1 MTERSGWA
9 ALEVV
14 WPMAH
19 ISALTIFDALR
30 GRLTMKACNDRLTWW
45 GSESLRRTGIDLRVR
60 GREHL
65 KGGPFLVMS
74 NHLSHFDVPMLFAG
88 VGGNLRMITKTELFR
103 IPGWGPAMR
112 QAGFIEIDRK
122 NRERAKKSLERAKE
136 TLRSGI
142 NVWIAP
148 EGTRSRDGELQSFKK
163 GGFILASEMGVP
175 ILPVAISGTH
185 EILPPSTLKAL
196 PGGTVA
202 IVIGAPIASEGRDKE
217 ALLDETRGAI
227 AALLADAR
235 SLAKDALQP
244 PNSSE

>member
-19 ISALTIFDALR
+19 ISALTVFDAMR
-30 GRLTMKACNDRLTWW
+30 GRVTMKACNERLTWW
-45 GSESLRRTGIDLRVR
+45 GSESIRRTGIDLRVDGKER
-60 GREHL
+60 L
-65 KGGPFLVMS
+65 QGGPFLVMS
-74 NHLSHFDVPMLFAG
+74 NHLSHFDVPMLFAS

-103 IPGWGPAMR
+103 IPGWGRAMR

-122 NRERAKKSLERAKE
+122 NRASAKASLERAKE
-136 TLRSGI
+136 TLKSGI

-148 EGTRSRDGELQSFKK
+148 EGTRSRDGELQPFKK

-185 EILPPSTLKAL
+185 EILPPRTLKAT

-202 IVIGAPIASEGRDKE
+202 VVIGDAIKSDGRDKE
-217 ALLDETRGAI
+217 TLLAETRVAI
-227 AALLADAR
+227 EQLVAKARALA
-235 SLAKDALQP
+235 SQP
-244 PNSSE
+244 PNSRE